1 MIRHHNERRNVERI
15 IRKKEER
22 KETRKEA
29 WKQRRDEGQKQMSPN
44 EARHAGTRLQFITW
58 KEQAMRIKSY
68 MPELVPVAHICHPS
82 CSVGRDQED

>member
-44 EARHAGTRLQFITW
+44 EARHVLIRLQFSTW
-58 KEQAMRIKSY
+58 KESAMRLKSFTS
-68 MPELVPVAHICHPS
+68 ELVLVAHTCHPS
-82 CSVGRDQED
+82 YSVSGDQED